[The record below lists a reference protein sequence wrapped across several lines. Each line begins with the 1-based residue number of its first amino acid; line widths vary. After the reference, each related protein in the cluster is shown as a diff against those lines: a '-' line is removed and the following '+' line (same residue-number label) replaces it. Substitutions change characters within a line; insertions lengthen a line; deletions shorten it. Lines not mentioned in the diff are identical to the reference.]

1 VSGFGSRRGT
11 RLENYEDKLLRVVVA
26 ADHPLIR
33 VGVATAL
40 KTDVGL
46 DVVGEVSAGTDVLSI
61 TRSAGPDVVLL
72 ATHRREHDG
81 LVCLSRLRESY
92 PEVKVIVCS
101 GSADPDH
108 IEAVFRHGASGCIL
122 STIAPTDLA
131 AAVRR
136 VVEAAEYH

>member
-11 RLENYEDKLLRVVVA
+11 RLENYEDRLLRVVVA